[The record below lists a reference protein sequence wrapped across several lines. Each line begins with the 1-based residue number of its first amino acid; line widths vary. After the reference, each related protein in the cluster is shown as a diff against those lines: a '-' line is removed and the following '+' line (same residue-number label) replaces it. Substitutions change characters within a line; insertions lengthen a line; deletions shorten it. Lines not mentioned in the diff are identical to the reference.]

1 VISIGKPDS
10 DQSGSLEDWA
20 GVKTSV
26 VLFTRDLRMHD
37 HPALTAA
44 TRQSDR
50 VVPAFVIDERLVGGR
65 AGAPNRLA
73 FLLESLRD
81 LNRSLRERGSSL
93 VIRSGD
99 VVTEVMRLAG
109 ECTADAIFISEDVSG
124 YARARMDRL
133 RLACEDQGLSFA
145 RSRASPSSRPESSP
159 RRAATTTAS
168 SPRTGGPGARRTS
181 AIRCPPRKLRSL
193 TGLRTGRLPKL
204 TDLTGIHRQVP
215 AGRRGVGR
223 PRPPEPLASKRIVA
237 VRGTRRRPARGRHV
251 ASQSVSALR
260 LPVRQRGSLARRRA
274 KGSRGLR
281 PAACWRD
288 FHHQVLAARPTF
300 PQDYR
305 KRDAAGKSQ
314 GLLDAWKEGQTAIR
328 SLTPAC
334 ASSPIRA
341 FSPTGLA

>member
-1 VISIGKPDS
+1 MISIGKPDS

-133 RLACEDQGLSFA
+133 RLACEDQGLEL
-145 RSRASPSSRPESSP
+145 RAFEGVTVVPPGELTPQSGDHYPPPESCAH
-159 RRAATTTAS
+159 RRDS
-168 SPRTGGPGARRTS
+168 GPGVF
-181 AIRCPPRKLRSL
+181 PRSPISR
-193 TGLRTGRLPKL
+193 
-204 TDLTGIHRQVP
+204 GIHRQVACRP
-215 AGRRGVGR
+215 AG
-223 PRPPEPLASKRIVA
+223 S
-237 VRGTRRRPARGRHV
+237 
-251 ASQSVSALR
+251 
-260 LPVRQRGSLARRRA
+260 
-274 KGSRGLR
+274 R
-281 PAACWRD
+281 PAAT
-288 FHHQVLAARPTF
+288 V
-300 PQDYR
+300 
-305 KRDAAGKSQ
+305 
-314 GLLDAWKEGQTAIR
+314 
-328 SLTPAC
+328 
-334 ASSPIRA
+334 
-341 FSPTGLA
+341 